1 MDLSATRGE
10 EEKQSTTMR
19 GNRDR
24 TYRVMRM
31 AFLFFWLAGEDPEGI
46 HEKYF
51 PCATRFSQTT
61 PHEDGSDSALL

>member
-1 MDLSATRGE
+1 
-10 EEKQSTTMR
+10 
-19 GNRDR
+19 
-24 TYRVMRM
+24 MRM
-31 AFLFFWLAGEDPEGI
+31 AFLFFWLAGEDSEGI